1 MTKAITQTYS
11 KLNENIKIISY
22 SFLVGCLMLVVL
34 YSVSLF
40 KVILNTVAV
49 QQIESQMTILSSSV
63 DQLDS
68 EYLTLSGNINP
79 DNLSDF
85 GMTKGKVSMYIS
97 KVPVLKIGFA
107 DQFNHVALRN
117 ER

>member
-11 KLNENIKIISY
+11 KLNDNLRIISY
-22 SFLVGCLMLVVL
+22 TFLIGCLILVVI
-34 YSVSLF
+34 YSLNLF
-40 KVILNTVAV
+40 KVISNTVAV
-49 QQIESQMTILSSSV
+49 QQTDAKMTALSSSV

-68 EYLTLSGNINP
+68 EYLSLTGNINP
-79 DNLSDF
+79 DNLGDY

-97 KVPVLKIGFA
+97 KVPVLQIGYN
-107 DQFNHVALRN
+107 DQFNHVALIN